1 MKVWEALLEV
11 LEALQKVWEAHTE
24 SLGGVRRSTQRSG
37 RNREAFPEVRQ
48 GSRGPYG
55 GLTGSG
61 GPCS

>member
-37 RNREAFPEVRQ
+37 RNREAFPEV
-48 GSRGPYG
+48 
-55 GLTGSG
+55 
-61 GPCS
+61 